1 MDVNIHCSPD
11 FNILYNPPEDTQI
24 IFLIGG
30 RGGKKT
36 YEASIFITASC
47 TVFGK
52 RIQILRDEAHLIKE
66 SILGEVLARYE
77 SADVYGALSRSFTK
91 LENGIKDKK
100 TGEMVVFT
108 KGFRASSLEK
118 KANMKGVANVDIGV
132 IEEGEDIR
140 DEDKFN
146 VYWDSVRKKGSF
158 ILFILNTP
166 DINHWILRRHFNMVP
181 LSVEDEPNFT
191 EEELDGYFKIY
202 PKGNKGIYVVQ
213 TDYTKNEHLPENV
226 VDRYTSYGDRNSPNF
241 NLHYYLT
248 AIKGHANTGM
258 KGQYFKK
265 YKIITNEEYNS
276 LDYQE
281 VYGQDFGTTSPAGT
295 IAMKAKGNKVYLKE
309 LNYEPLKLKPLAF
322 KLDQLGL
329 NSQSLIVAD
338 CAEPDTIRDLRF
350 GLANQMS
357 DEEIERYPQA
367 AKGFKNIRPS
377 PDKSID
383 AGLSKLLSMEIHVVE
398 GSDNLLNEFAMYC
411 EARDRNG
418 IGTGKPIDNF
428 NHLID
433 PSRYLIQVKGRWY

>member
-1 MDVNIHCSPD
+1 MEVIVKHHPK
-11 FNILYNPPEDTQI
+11 FKPLFQPPEDLRVLI
-24 IFLIGG
+24 LIGG
-30 RGGKKT
+30 RGGMKT
-36 YEASIFITASC
+36 YNAALATNFH
-47 TVFGK
+47 VLVNGK
-52 RIQILRDEAHLIKE
+52 RVQILRDEATRIKQ
-66 SILGEVLARYE
+66 SILNEILEKYDSLNGAFD
-77 SADVYGALSRSFTK
+77 SAFTK
-91 LENGIKDKK
+91 TENTIKNSE
-100 TGEMVVFT
+100 GVEVVFT
-108 KGFRASSLEK
+108 QGFRASSNAK
-118 KANMKGVANVDIGV
+118 TANMKGVSNVDIGIV
-132 IEEGEDIR
+132 EEMADIR
-140 DEDKFN
+140 DEFKFN
-146 VYWDSVRKKGSF
+146 HWKSSIREKGAF
-158 ILFILNTP
+158 IVLILNTP
-166 DINHWILRRHFNMVP
+166 DINHWIIRRHFNTIP
-181 LSVEDEPNFT
+181 LTKADYPQFNDDD
-191 EEELDGYFKIY
+191 LDGYYRIV
-202 PKGNKGIYVVQ
+202 PKQTKGVYVVQ
-213 TDYTKNEHLPENV
+213 TSYKDNEHLPQVIQEE
-226 VDRYTSYGDRNSPNF
+226 YSAYGDPTSDSF
-241 NLHYYLT
+241 DLHYFLT
-248 AIKGHANTGM
+248 EIEGHANTGM

-309 LNYEPLKLKPLAF
+309 LNYKPLKLKPLAF

-357 DEEIERYPQA
+357 EEEIERYPQA